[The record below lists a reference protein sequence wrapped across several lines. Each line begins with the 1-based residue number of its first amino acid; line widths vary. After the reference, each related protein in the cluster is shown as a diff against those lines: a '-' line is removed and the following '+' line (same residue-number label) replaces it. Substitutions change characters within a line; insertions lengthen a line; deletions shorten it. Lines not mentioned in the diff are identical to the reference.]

1 MRISDWSS
9 DVCSSELP
17 MDIRAQNE
25 AVVHLDRD
33 VPVDAHAVAHF
44 LAGQITGVVAEV
56 VHMSLLSL
64 TLCTLLEKTRPTSL
78 GLRRSEERRVG
89 KACVST
95 CRSRWSPS
103 T

>member
-17 MDIRAQNE
+17 IDIRAQNE

-44 LAGQITGVVAEV
+44 RAGQITGVVAEV

-64 TLCTLLEKTRPTSL
+64 TLCTLLEQTRPTL
-78 GLRRSEERRVG
+78 RVLRRHEARPVG
-89 KACVST
+89 KECVST
-95 CRSRWSPS
+95 LRSLWSAYH
-103 T
+103 